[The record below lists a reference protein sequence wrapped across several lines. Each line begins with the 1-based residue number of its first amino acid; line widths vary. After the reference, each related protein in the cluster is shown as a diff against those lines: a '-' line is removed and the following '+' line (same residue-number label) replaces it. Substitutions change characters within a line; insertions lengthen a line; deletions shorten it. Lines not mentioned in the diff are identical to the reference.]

1 LGRSNRQTADYFPHY
16 VGEKSRTKFILEKN
30 WGNDGYAFWF
40 KLLELL
46 CAADGQYYDCW
57 DKMGWEYLLAV
68 TGVTAETAEAILNT
82 LASMGKVDKE
92 LWESCRVIW
101 VQSLLEN
108 LRQLYSKRTAA
119 PTKPSVDNFPGR
131 RAESPAQEPA
141 AATEAEET
149 PPAVPEPTPEE
160 VSSVETMTAMLDS
173 LRPADSARSAET
185 TQHRRPTSKDILAG
199 GYNCQREIPEPVE
212 CEFCGR
218 KLYHEAL
225 VMGRTV
231 LMFAPFPQRC
241 TCEQAKAKWA
251 EADAEEARQKAEAEK
266 EAAQAKRRAKI
277 ERLLGRSG
285 IKKRFQQR
293 TFANFIRDTPE
304 RRRCYDTAKTYADSF
319 PQRAERGE
327 GLYIEGTYGTGKT
340 HLAAA
345 IALQLIGCGVPVV
358 CKTSGDLLADIK
370 EAFDN
375 SDATEYEILKAYK
388 TVDLLIVD
396 DLGKEQCTDWSVS
409 TLYSILNDRY
419 EDMKPTIITT
429 NYNADELVRAL
440 TPKGGDG
447 TKARA
452 IISRLREV
460 STVITMAWPDY
471 RTGGSR
477 R

>member
-1 LGRSNRQTADYFPHY
+1 
-16 VGEKSRTKFILEKN
+16 
-30 WGNDGYAFWF
+30 
-40 KLLELL
+40 
-46 CAADGQYYDCW
+46 
-57 DKMGWEYLLAV
+57 M
-68 TGVTAETAEAILNT
+68 ETL
-82 LASMGKVDKE
+82 
-92 LWESCRVIW
+92 
-101 VQSLLEN
+101 
-108 LRQLYSKRTAA
+108 
-119 PTKPSVDNFPGR
+119 
-131 RAESPAQEPA
+131 
-141 AATEAEET
+141 
-149 PPAVPEPTPEE
+149 
-160 VSSVETMTAMLDS
+160 TAMLDS

-241 TCEQAKAKWA
+241 TCDRAKAKWA

-304 RRRCYDTAKTYADSF
+304 RQRCYDTAKTYADSF

-345 IALQLIGCGVPVV
+345 IALQLIRCPGSGCCYRRQPVSGLER
-358 CKTSGDLLADIK
+358 CGQTSRTKGRTLWTVYRAD
-370 EAFDN
+370 
-375 SDATEYEILKAYK
+375 S
-388 TVDLLIVD
+388 
-396 DLGKEQCTDWSVS
+396 LGKGD
-409 TLYSILNDRY
+409 
-419 EDMKPTIITT
+419 
-429 NYNADELVRAL
+429 A
-440 TPKGGDG
+440 KGRCS
-447 TKARA
+447 KRKNK
-452 IISRLREV
+452 
-460 STVITMAWPDY
+460 
-471 RTGGSR
+471 
-477 R
+477 

>member
-1 LGRSNRQTADYFPHY
+1 
-16 VGEKSRTKFILEKN
+16 
-30 WGNDGYAFWF
+30 
-40 KLLELL
+40 
-46 CAADGQYYDCW
+46 
-57 DKMGWEYLLAV
+57 M
-68 TGVTAETAEAILNT
+68 
-82 LASMGKVDKE
+82 
-92 LWESCRVIW
+92 
-101 VQSLLEN
+101 
-108 LRQLYSKRTAA
+108 
-119 PTKPSVDNFPGR
+119 
-131 RAESPAQEPA
+131 
-141 AATEAEET
+141 
-149 PPAVPEPTPEE
+149 
-160 VSSVETMTAMLDS
+160 ETMTAMLDS

-218 KLYHEAL
+218 KLYHE
-225 VMGRTV
+225 
-231 LMFAPFPQRC
+231 
-241 TCEQAKAKWA
+241 
-251 EADAEEARQKAEAEK
+251 
-266 EAAQAKRRAKI
+266 
-277 ERLLGRSG
+277 
-285 IKKRFQQR
+285 RFQQR

>member
-1 LGRSNRQTADYFPHY
+1 
-16 VGEKSRTKFILEKN
+16 
-30 WGNDGYAFWF
+30 
-40 KLLELL
+40 
-46 CAADGQYYDCW
+46 
-57 DKMGWEYLLAV
+57 M
-68 TGVTAETAEAILNT
+68 ETL
-82 LASMGKVDKE
+82 
-92 LWESCRVIW
+92 
-101 VQSLLEN
+101 
-108 LRQLYSKRTAA
+108 
-119 PTKPSVDNFPGR
+119 
-131 RAESPAQEPA
+131 
-141 AATEAEET
+141 
-149 PPAVPEPTPEE
+149 
-160 VSSVETMTAMLDS
+160 TAMLDS

-185 TQHRRPTSKDILAG
+185 AQHRRPTSKDILAG

-241 TCEQAKAKWA
+241 TCDRAKAKWA

-293 TFANFIRDTPE
+293 TFVNFIRDTPE

-370 EAFDN
+370 EAFD
-375 SDATEYEILKAYK
+375 SGDATEYEILKAYK

-396 DLGKEQCTDWSVS
+396 DLGKEQCTEWSVS

-460 STVITMAWPDY
+460 STVITCFLHDLMLGNKLLSFILCICDQCICLCLCILKDGILIADDLLITFDLVWSLKPKFTKKLFDFFFIHY
-471 RTGGSR
+471 NLSCRKWLIFTTVYIFFDFFNDLFNSAAHSKLSLFYFFKSCIFFLTASVISGGANLLRSPS
-477 R
+477 

>member
-1 LGRSNRQTADYFPHY
+1 MR
-16 VGEKSRTKFILEKN
+16 
-30 WGNDGYAFWF
+30 
-40 KLLELL
+40 
-46 CAADGQYYDCW
+46 
-57 DKMGWEYLLAV
+57 
-68 TGVTAETAEAILNT
+68 
-82 LASMGKVDKE
+82 
-92 LWESCRVIW
+92 
-101 VQSLLEN
+101 
-108 LRQLYSKRTAA
+108 
-119 PTKPSVDNFPGR
+119 
-131 RAESPAQEPA
+131 
-141 AATEAEET
+141 
-149 PPAVPEPTPEE
+149 
-160 VSSVETMTAMLDS
+160 DS

-218 KLYHEAL
+218 KLYQEAL

-241 TCEQAKAKWA
+241 TCDRAKAKWA

-370 EAFDN
+370 EAFD
-375 SDATEYEILKAYK
+375 SGDATEYEILKAYK
-388 TVDLLIVD
+388 AVDLRQGEPVRCGDLNFAIRGQHAQVHIFDGFSDDGDAKPVD
-396 DLGKEQCTDWSVS
+396 GALHGNPLFQWRCPYYEAPAEQKQVPVFVLSFF
-409 TLYSILNDRY
+409 L
-419 EDMKPTIITT
+419 
-429 NYNADELVRAL
+429 
-440 TPKGGDG
+440 
-447 TKARA
+447 KARYN
-452 IISRLREV
+452 S
-460 STVITMAWPDY
+460 STSFADRKEKSPWNKEA
-471 RTGGSR
+471 SA
-477 R
+477 

>member
-1 LGRSNRQTADYFPHY
+1 
-16 VGEKSRTKFILEKN
+16 
-30 WGNDGYAFWF
+30 
-40 KLLELL
+40 
-46 CAADGQYYDCW
+46 
-57 DKMGWEYLLAV
+57 
-68 TGVTAETAEAILNT
+68 
-82 LASMGKVDKE
+82 
-92 LWESCRVIW
+92 
-101 VQSLLEN
+101 
-108 LRQLYSKRTAA
+108 
-119 PTKPSVDNFPGR
+119 
-131 RAESPAQEPA
+131 
-141 AATEAEET
+141 
-149 PPAVPEPTPEE
+149 
-160 VSSVETMTAMLDS
+160 MTAMLDS

-266 EAAQAKRRAKI
+266 EAAQATRRSKI

-471 RTGGSR
+471 RTGGNIEYATPLAPQQASDYELVLAPQKPSIPKPPLNR
-477 R
+477 QEVYHE

>member
-1 LGRSNRQTADYFPHY
+1 
-16 VGEKSRTKFILEKN
+16 
-30 WGNDGYAFWF
+30 
-40 KLLELL
+40 
-46 CAADGQYYDCW
+46 
-57 DKMGWEYLLAV
+57 M
-68 TGVTAETAEAILNT
+68 ETL
-82 LASMGKVDKE
+82 
-92 LWESCRVIW
+92 
-101 VQSLLEN
+101 
-108 LRQLYSKRTAA
+108 
-119 PTKPSVDNFPGR
+119 
-131 RAESPAQEPA
+131 
-141 AATEAEET
+141 
-149 PPAVPEPTPEE
+149 
-160 VSSVETMTAMLDS
+160 TAMLDS
-173 LRPADSARSAET
+173 LRPADSARSVET
-185 TQHRRPTSKDILAG
+185 AQHRRPTSKDILAG

-241 TCEQAKAKWA
+241 TCDRAKAKWA

-340 HLAAA
+340 HLTAA

-370 EAFDN
+370 EAFD
-375 SDATEYEILKAYK
+375 SGDATEYEILKAYK

-396 DLGKEQCTDWSVS
+396 DLGKEQCTEWSVS

-440 TPKGGDG
+440 TPKGSDG

-460 STVITMAWPDY
+460 STVITMAWADY
-471 RTGGSR
+471 RAGGGR
-477 R
+477 RNA

>member
-1 LGRSNRQTADYFPHY
+1 
-16 VGEKSRTKFILEKN
+16 
-30 WGNDGYAFWF
+30 
-40 KLLELL
+40 
-46 CAADGQYYDCW
+46 
-57 DKMGWEYLLAV
+57 M
-68 TGVTAETAEAILNT
+68 ETL
-82 LASMGKVDKE
+82 
-92 LWESCRVIW
+92 
-101 VQSLLEN
+101 
-108 LRQLYSKRTAA
+108 
-119 PTKPSVDNFPGR
+119 
-131 RAESPAQEPA
+131 
-141 AATEAEET
+141 
-149 PPAVPEPTPEE
+149 
-160 VSSVETMTAMLDS
+160 TAMLDS
-173 LRPADSARSAET
+173 LRPADSARSVET
-185 TQHRRPTSKDILAG
+185 AQHRRPTSKDILAG

-241 TCEQAKAKWA
+241 TCDRAKAKWA
-251 EADAEEARQKAEAEK
+251 EADA
-266 EAAQAKRRAKI
+266 
-277 ERLLGRSG
+277 
-285 IKKRFQQR
+285 KRFQQR

-370 EAFDN
+370 EAFD
-375 SDATEYEILKAYK
+375 SGDATEYEILKAYK

-396 DLGKEQCTDWSVS
+396 DLGKEQCTEWSVS
-409 TLYSILNDRY
+409 TLYAILNDRY

-460 STVITMAWPDY
+460 STVITMAWADY
-471 RTGGSR
+471 RAGGGR
-477 R
+477 RNA

>member
-1 LGRSNRQTADYFPHY
+1 
-16 VGEKSRTKFILEKN
+16 
-30 WGNDGYAFWF
+30 
-40 KLLELL
+40 
-46 CAADGQYYDCW
+46 
-57 DKMGWEYLLAV
+57 
-68 TGVTAETAEAILNT
+68 
-82 LASMGKVDKE
+82 
-92 LWESCRVIW
+92 
-101 VQSLLEN
+101 
-108 LRQLYSKRTAA
+108 
-119 PTKPSVDNFPGR
+119 
-131 RAESPAQEPA
+131 
-141 AATEAEET
+141 
-149 PPAVPEPTPEE
+149 
-160 VSSVETMTAMLDS
+160 MTAMLDS

-241 TCEQAKAKWA
+241 TCDRAKAKWA

-370 EAFDN
+370 EAFD
-375 SDATEYEILKAYK
+375 SGDATEYEILKAYK

-396 DLGKEQCTDWSVS
+396 TKKAEPDFKGVMLGGRAVMFEAKSTGTGRLNKDRVLPEQVKKLDSYTTLGAHCFIVATFDGLRVYRIPWTVWRSMKQRYGRNYVTEADIKEYAVRFGPGFTPDLLRGIPTMYDINPLSNVSDVLTAFCGMPYGTQPETEEWRAAVYRFSRFMNWTTPERFIPVTEIRREQPNMKNPIFTFMGVPITEDSASKLKEAMKKCGVS
-409 TLYSILNDRY
+409 ALEVAGVCERFAKIARATL
-419 EDMKPTIITT
+419 
-429 NYNADELVRAL
+429 DEL
-440 TPKGGDG
+440 PDG
-447 TKARA
+447 NK
-452 IISRLREV
+452 EEEH
-460 STVITMAWPDY
+460 DD
-471 RTGGSR
+471 
-477 R
+477 

>member
-1 LGRSNRQTADYFPHY
+1 
-16 VGEKSRTKFILEKN
+16 
-30 WGNDGYAFWF
+30 
-40 KLLELL
+40 
-46 CAADGQYYDCW
+46 
-57 DKMGWEYLLAV
+57 
-68 TGVTAETAEAILNT
+68 
-82 LASMGKVDKE
+82 
-92 LWESCRVIW
+92 
-101 VQSLLEN
+101 
-108 LRQLYSKRTAA
+108 
-119 PTKPSVDNFPGR
+119 
-131 RAESPAQEPA
+131 
-141 AATEAEET
+141 
-149 PPAVPEPTPEE
+149 
-160 VSSVETMTAMLDS
+160 MTAMLDS

-327 GLYIEGTYGTGKT
+327 GLYIEGTYKSFVTKQTTYCNALRQWAKRETDPNVIGSIYYGCALPEDLEKEVGDI
-340 HLAAA
+340 LSAAQA
-345 IALQLIGCGVPVV
+345 Q
-358 CKTSGDLLADIK
+358 
-370 EAFDN
+370 
-375 SDATEYEILKAYK
+375 
-388 TVDLLIVD
+388 
-396 DLGKEQCTDWSVS
+396 
-409 TLYSILNDRY
+409 
-419 EDMKPTIITT
+419 IT
-429 NYNADELVRAL
+429 
-440 TPKGGDG
+440 
-447 TKARA
+447 A
-452 IISRLREV
+452 IINKLS
-460 STVITMAWPDY
+460 A
-471 RTGGSR
+471 
-477 R
+477 

>member
-1 LGRSNRQTADYFPHY
+1 
-16 VGEKSRTKFILEKN
+16 
-30 WGNDGYAFWF
+30 
-40 KLLELL
+40 
-46 CAADGQYYDCW
+46 
-57 DKMGWEYLLAV
+57 
-68 TGVTAETAEAILNT
+68 
-82 LASMGKVDKE
+82 
-92 LWESCRVIW
+92 
-101 VQSLLEN
+101 
-108 LRQLYSKRTAA
+108 
-119 PTKPSVDNFPGR
+119 
-131 RAESPAQEPA
+131 
-141 AATEAEET
+141 
-149 PPAVPEPTPEE
+149 
-160 VSSVETMTAMLDS
+160 MTAMLDS

-241 TCEQAKAKWA
+241 TCDRAKAKWA

-293 TFANFIRDTPE
+293 TFTNFIRDTPE
-304 RRRCYDTAKTYADSF
+304 RKRCYDTAKTYADSF

-370 EAFDN
+370 EAFD
-375 SDATEYEILKAYK
+375 SGDATEYEILKAYK

-396 DLGKEQCTDWSVS
+396 DLGKEQCTEWSVS

-419 EDMKPTIITT
+419 ENILFFFSIFPCPSVKDINRWVAPAIVALKKPNMAIAPPTILYIPKSEAPKEFNIKRVVYNDT
-429 NYNADELVRAL
+429 NIVI
-440 TPKGGDG
+440 
-447 TKARA
+447 A
-452 IISRLREV
+452 IFI
-460 STVITMAWPDY
+460 
-471 RTGGSR
+471 
-477 R
+477 